1 MNAEAERNGVDE
13 SRSRK
18 LTRSVPPESVSQ
30 DPIDLRSSASI
41 SG

>member
-1 MNAEAERNGVDE
+1 MDADAERDGVDE

-18 LTRSVPPESVSQ
+18 FTRSVPRESVSQ